1 MKWVLAGIFVAGAC
15 ALAFIAGT
23 YWGER
28 LRARLRNPEAA
39 RRFAL
44 AVLVSLTL
52 HGLVVLLVP
61 RKPSAL
67 APGPMAQAPLNV
79 RIEPAVVA
87 PPQEAPPETKAQPV
101 APPVAPQRPAP
112 PRRKPSPEAPA
123 PKAVPV
129 PAPVPAPPVRE
140 PPPIPAPPVDMMAAI
155 EARRA
160 QRRAAEAAAARG
172 PPVPAQPTED
182 AAARN
187 LATLSGR
194 EGVGGVFQILRIGTR
209 TAEFAFN
216 GWKPDA
222 RSQWREVI
230 EVDAGL
236 NGNVELAIIRRMIQL
251 IRTHY
256 TGDFHWESH
265 RLGRV
270 VTLSA
275 RPEDSEG
282 LEDFMM
288 REFFGQPL
296 INPRKH

>member
-1 MKWVLAGIFVAGAC
+1 M
-15 ALAFIAGT
+15 T
-23 YWGER
+23 PR
-28 LRARLRNPEAA
+28 

-44 AVLVSLTL
+44 AVVVSLLL
-52 HGLVVLLVP
+52 HVLVLGLTP

-67 APGPMAQAPLNV
+67 APGPMANAPLNV
-79 RIEPAVVA
+79 VIAPPAQSQPETSPEPPSEVVA
-87 PPQEAPPETKAQPV
+87 
-101 APPVAPQRPAP
+101 
-112 PRRKPSPEAPA
+112 EAPA
-123 PKAVPV
+123 PRPRPIPRPRTPPRE
-129 PAPVPAPPVRE
+129 PAPVTPDPMPVIPVPLPR
-140 PPPIPAPPVDMMAAI
+140 PLPIPAPPVDMLAAI

-160 QRRAAEAAAARG
+160 QRRAADAAAARG
-172 PPVPAQPTED
+172 PPVIAKAPED

-236 NGNVELAIIRRMIQL
+236 LGNVELAIIRRMIEL

-256 TGDFHWESH
+256 TGDFQWESH
-265 RLGRV
+265 RLGRTI
-270 VTLSA
+270 TLSA
-275 RPEDSEG
+275 RPEDQPG
-282 LEDFMM
+282 LEDVLMK
-288 REFFGQPL
+288 EFFGQPVV
-296 INPRKH
+296 NFRR

>member
-1 MKWVLAGIFVAGAC
+1 VKPSLPFFYEVSSRRNFWIAVVVSVIIHALVAG
-15 ALAFIAGT
+15 
-23 YWGER
+23 
-28 LRARLRNPEAA
+28 
-39 RRFAL
+39 
-44 AVLVSLTL
+44 LT
-52 HGLVVLLVP
+52 P

-79 RIEPAVVA
+79 VIVPQAPRTEVQAETRTEATVPVPVPRPTAPTRRPTPIPQVVPKI
-87 PPQEAPPETKAQPV
+87 PPIPV
-101 APPVAPQRPAP
+101 PVAPQP
-112 PRRKPSPEAPA
+112 PPIQQ
-123 PKAVPV
+123 
-129 PAPVPAPPVRE
+129 
-140 PPPIPAPPVDMMAAI
+140 PPPIPAPPVDMMAAV

-160 QRRAAEAAAARG
+160 QRRAAEASEARG
-172 PPVPAQPTED
+172 PPGSGPPKED

-209 TAEFAFN
+209 TGEFAFN

-236 NGNVELAIIRRMIQL
+236 NGNVELAMIRRMIAL

-270 VTLSA
+270 ITLSA
-275 RPEDSEG
+275 RPEDNEG
-282 LEDFMM
+282 LEDVLM
-288 REFFGQPL
+288 REFFGQPVV
-296 INPRKH
+296 NPRRR